1 MEIIPNKILS
11 SGAGKEREHILI
23 L

>member
-1 MEIIPNKILS
+1 MQIIPNKILS